1 MTEHRPGT
9 GGGPQAENASGYVC
23 QHWAHCPLGVCV
35 LARASA
41 LWFGRV
47 MPQPFYPVTE
57 HVFPASLLRELNF
70 CEFYLLCEKFYPK
83 TMRNL
88 LIEQSV
94 IKEKFGFTYH
104 ILKYWIVF
112 FKGSGAWKSL
122 WMTPKLSYIIKWEL
136 HLTWT
141 KDRCIHIVELP
152 LLRPCLSQWHWRQTA
167 INITHSPG
175 TSLLGTA
182 ETPECSSLRLSGLF

>member
-1 MTEHRPGT
+1 MWNFQQWPSGWCRATVCIQCRQLAGCISDWAQ
-9 GGGPQAENASGYVC
+9 GQAEHASGYVSR
-23 QHWAHCPLGVCV
+23 HWAHCPLGVCV
-35 LARASA
+35 LARPSA
-41 LWFGRV
+41 LSFGRV

-57 HVFPASLLRELNF
+57 HVFPASLLRKLNF

-94 IKEKFGFTYH
+94 IKEKFGFIYH

-112 FKGSGAWKSL
+112 FKGFGARKSL
-122 WMTPKLSYIIKWEL
+122 WITSKLSYIIKWEL

-141 KDRCIHIVELP
+141 KKIDAFIL
-152 LLRPCLSQWHWRQTA
+152 
-167 INITHSPG
+167 
-175 TSLLGTA
+175 
-182 ETPECSSLRLSGLF
+182 